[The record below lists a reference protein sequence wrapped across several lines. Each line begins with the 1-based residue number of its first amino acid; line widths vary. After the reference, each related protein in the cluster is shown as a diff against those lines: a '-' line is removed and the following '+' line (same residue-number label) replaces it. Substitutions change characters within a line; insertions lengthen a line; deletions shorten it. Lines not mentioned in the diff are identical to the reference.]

1 MSEKEL
7 RGDLFNLVGF
17 LLTSACGLYDEPAGY
32 GPRRLMD
39 AARQLLSIMETADLS
54 DPYLMEIRQA
64 LDGERFGNSDDQALR
79 DFLDR
84 ACLGHAAELKQRV
97 TCVKSND
104 P

>member
-17 LLTSACGLYDEPAGY
+17 LLTSAYGLYDEPAGY

-54 DPYLMEIRQA
+54 DPYLMELRQA
-64 LDGERFGNSDDQALR
+64 LDGQRYGKGDDKALHVFLDQA
-79 DFLDR
+79 
-84 ACLGHAAELKQRV
+84 
-97 TCVKSND
+97 
-104 P
+104 